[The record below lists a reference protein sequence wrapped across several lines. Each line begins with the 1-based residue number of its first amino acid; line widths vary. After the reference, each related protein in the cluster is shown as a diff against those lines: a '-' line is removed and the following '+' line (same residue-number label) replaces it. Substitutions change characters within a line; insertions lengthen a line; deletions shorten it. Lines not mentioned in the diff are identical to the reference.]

1 VTAGVRAVRGLAASW
16 PLLRLRARH
25 WALAGG
31 GLATAAAAAAVRFPG
46 LRGDGFNSDEAV
58 YAGQAAAIAG
68 FQPYVHLFGVFRA
81 HPLLVHFLVA
91 VGYEL
96 TGVNDWTPRV
106 ICAAFGVGLALA
118 CMALAW
124 TVRGPIAGLTA
135 GAVAALAAYP
145 VTISRQVLLD
155 GPMAAFVALTLLFAA
170 LWLRSG
176 RRRWL
181 YAASAAAGLAFVTK
195 ETGVLLVVA
204 GVLFLIASPRLPL
217 RSAVDL
223 PVMAAVYL
231 AVGAPYPLSLA
242 LAGGGQATGNFVVW
256 QLLRQPNHTPDF
268 YLTVVPGLGAVTLGL
283 AAAGLGAA
291 IRRGHPMDGLAV
303 AVIGV
308 FLAFFQAWPTKGY
321 PYLLPL
327 VPPLAYLAGRGADG
341 AAQVAVWAAARLRPA
356 RAVGGRRP
364 YWVVGGAAVAAAAAS
379 LLTTAGPDVP
389 QQTMAADSDA
399 SSGRLVATA
408 KLAGSGGLP
417 AARPAGEWVRGHT
430 PEGAVFVTIGPSFGN
445 VIQFYGQRKALALS
459 VSPNPLRR
467 NPTYEPIANPDASI
481 RSLAVQYLVYDAYS
495 AARSPFFAGKL
506 LGYVR
511 KFDGVPVYTHRDPR
525 SRGPTVVIYQV
536 HP

>member
-1 VTAGVRAVRGLAASW
+1 MTSAGRVVRQAAASA
-16 PLLRLRARH
+16 PLLRLHARH

-31 GLATAAAAAAVRFPG
+31 ALATAGAAAAVRYPG

-91 VGYEL
+91 LGYEV
-96 TGVNDWTPRV
+96 TGVNDWLPRV
-106 ICAAFGVGLALA
+106 ICATFGVGLALA
-118 CMALAW
+118 CLGVAW

-170 LWLRSG
+170 LWLRGG

-181 YAASAAAGLAFVTK
+181 YAASAAAGLAFITK

-204 GVLFLIASPRLPL
+204 GVLFLIVVPRLPL
-217 RSAVDL
+217 RPAMDL

-231 AVGAPYPLSLA
+231 AVVAPYPLSLA
-242 LAGGGQATGNFVVW
+242 LGGGGRTTGNFVVW
-256 QLLRQPNHTPDF
+256 QLLRQPNHTGDF
-268 YLTVVPGLGAVTLGL
+268 YLTVVPGLGL
-283 AAAGLGAA
+283 ATVALVAAGLVTAA
-291 IRRGHPMDGLAV
+291 RRSQQMDGLAV
-303 AVIGV
+303 AVIAV

-327 VPPLAYLAGRGADG
+327 IAPVAYLAGRGADG
-341 AAQVAVWAAARLRPA
+341 AAQLARWAAARRRPA
-356 RAVGGRRP
+356 TGDRAYRIA
-364 YWVVGGAAVAAAAAS
+364 GAAVVALAAVS
-379 LLTTAGPDVP
+379 LLATAAPNASG
-389 QQTMAADSDA
+389 QAALANSDDA
-399 SSGRLVATA
+399 SGAPVATA
-408 KLAGSGGLP
+408 RLAGTGGLP
-417 AARPAGEWVRGHT
+417 AARPAGEWVREHT

-445 VIQFYGQRKALALS
+445 VIRFYGQRRAMALS

-467 NPTYEPIANPDASI
+467 NPTYVPIANPDASI
-481 RSLAVQYLVYDAYS
+481 RGLAVQYLVYDAYS

-511 KFDGVPVYTHRDPR
+511 KFDGVAVYSHRDPGA
-525 SRGPTVVIYQV
+525 RGPTVVIYEV

>member
-1 VTAGVRAVRGLAASW
+1 MTGALRAAWELAASR
-16 PLLRLRARH
+16 PLLRVPARH

-31 GLATAAAAAAVRFPG
+31 ALGTAGVAAAVRLPG

-68 FQPYVHLFGVFRA
+68 FQPYLHLFGVFRA
-81 HPLLVHFLVA
+81 HPLLVHFLIAISYEVA
-91 VGYEL
+91 
-96 TGVNDWTPRV
+96 GVNDWTPRLV
-106 ICAAFGVGLALA
+106 CAAFGIGLALA
-118 CMALAW
+118 CMGLGW
-124 TVRGPIAGLTA
+124 IVRGPVAGLTA

-145 VTISRQVLLD
+145 VTVSRQVLLD
-155 GPMAAFVALTLLFAA
+155 GPMAAFVALTLLLAA
-170 LWLRSG
+170 LWLRTG

-204 GVLFLIASPRLPL
+204 GALFLIAVPRLPL
-217 RSAVDL
+217 RAAVDL

-231 AVGAPYPLSLA
+231 AVVAPYPLSLA

-268 YLTVVPGLGAVTLGL
+268 YLAVVPGLGVVTLLL
-283 AAAGLGAA
+283 AAAGIGAA
-291 IRRGHPMDGLAV
+291 VRRGHPMDGLAL
-303 AVIGV
+303 AVLGV

-327 VPPLAYLAGRGADG
+327 VAPVAYLAGRGADG
-341 AAQVAVWAAARLRPA
+341 LARLAAWPAGRLRPT
-356 RAVGGRRP
+356 RASGGRL
-364 YWVVGGAAVAAAAAS
+364 YLVAGVVAIAAAVLP
-379 LLTTAGPDVP
+379 LLATAGPNIP
-389 QQTMAADSDA
+389 QAATAADSD
-399 SSGRLVATA
+399 SSGGGLATTVR
-408 KLAGSGGLP
+408 LAGAGGLP
-417 AARPAGEWVRGHT
+417 AARPAGEWVRAHT
-430 PEGAVFVTIGPSFGN
+430 PAGAVFVTIGPSFGN
-445 VIQFYGQRKALALS
+445 VIQFYGQRRALALS

-511 KFDGVPVYTHRDPR
+511 KFDGVPVYIHREPR
-525 SRGPTVVIYQV
+525 SRGPTVVIYEV